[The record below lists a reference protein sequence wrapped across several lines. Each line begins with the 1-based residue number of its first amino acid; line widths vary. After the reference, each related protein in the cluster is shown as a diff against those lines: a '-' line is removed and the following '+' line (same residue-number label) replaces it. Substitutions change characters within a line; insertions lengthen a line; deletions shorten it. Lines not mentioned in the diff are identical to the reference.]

1 MIARRLFAIRN
12 RYDASASDEKLA
24 LLRQLEGRQF
34 RTATDIRRLHS
45 ALCFIRAFPDAP
57 GHYRL
62 ARRAL
67 AAMEARVEALSRA
80 ERAKLTDSGIIGTP
94 VHYEFS
100 YEVARWLARRAP
112 GAVSIDWEDTQGP
125 PGLEEILA
133 QLIQPAEDEYF
144 DSGLVSAREWIKL
157 ASAETAGTDFD
168 WLLAQLKEPRLAS
181 IWAQLY
187 DATELW
193 LAWDLGGARFSKSLN
208 AFPVKQIACRKNG
221 MRRPSTSVKQEI
233 MRPFESVTRLS
244 PREGARLI
252 DVAMASLAVRHRE
265 TLHFNYANP
274 REIYLAD
281 AGEGISIAIFGL
293 QNRHR
298 YPLECTMGYLILSN
312 GVPIGYGG
320 GSILFKQNNI
330 GLNIFDEYRGSE
342 AAFLWL
348 QVMRAYHHVTGCT
361 RYIANAY
368 QFGAGN
374 DEALKS
380 GAFWFYYRL
389 GYRPVEKGVRKL
401 AEREFAKIRRN
412 RNYRSAIKTLKR
424 LASCDMHLTLPG
436 ARQSDLIDER
446 WFETISM
453 LATKELAAA
462 GGRTRKAAADHVAYQ
477 LAENIGIRSFNSW
490 SAAEKNAFRRIAPI
504 AASTNP
510 QHWSADAK
518 RSMRELLRAKGGE
531 SEAKFARLL
540 SQHQPFL
547 SALRRACRR
556 ADLE

>member
-12 RYDASASDEKLA
+12 RYDAAASAEKLA
-24 LLRQLEGRQF
+24 LLRQLDGKQL
-34 RTATDIRRLHS
+34 RTATEIRRLHS
-45 ALCFIRAFPDAP
+45 ALCFIRAFPDSP
-57 GHYRL
+57 EHFRL
-62 ARRAL
+62 ARKAL
-67 AAMEARVEALSRA
+67 AGMARRIATLSSA
-80 ERAKLTDSGIIGTP
+80 QRAKLCDSGIIGTP

-112 GAVSIDWEDTQGP
+112 GAVSIDWADMHDQQ
-125 PGLEEILA
+125 GLEDILA

-144 DSGLVSAREWIKL
+144 DSGLVSAREWIEL
-157 ASAETAGTDFD
+157 AANSTEGTDFD
-168 WLLAQLKEPRLAS
+168 WLIAQLKEARLAS

-187 DATELW
+187 NATGLW
-193 LAWDLGGARFSKSLN
+193 LTWDLSGARFSKSLN
-208 AFPVKQIACRKNG
+208 AFPVRDVAYRHNG
-221 MRRPSTSVKQEI
+221 MRQASGSVKREI
-233 MRPFESVTRLS
+233 MRPFDSVTRLS
-244 PREGARLI
+244 PRQGATMI

-274 REIYLAD
+274 DEVYVAD

-298 YPLECTMGYLILSN
+298 YPLECTMGYLILGN

-320 GSILFKQNNI
+320 GSVLFKQNNI

-342 AAFLWL
+342 AAFLWV

-389 GYRPVEKGVRKL
+389 GYRPVEKDVRRL

-412 RNYRSAIKTLKR
+412 KKYRSDIKTLRR
-424 LASCDMHLTLPG
+424 LASCDMHLNLPG
-436 ARQSDLIDER
+436 ARQSELVDER

-453 LATKELAAA
+453 LATKEIAAA
-462 GGRTRKAAADHVAYQ
+462 GGSTRKAAANRVARQ
-477 LAENIGIRSFNSW
+477 LAEDLGIHSFNEW
-490 SAAEKNAFRRIAPI
+490 SAAEKNAFKRIAPI
-504 AASTNP
+504 AASTKP
-510 QHWSADAK
+510 RRWPARAK
-518 RSMRELLRAKGGE
+518 RAMAELLRAKGGAD
-531 SEAKFARLL
+531 EANYARLL
-540 SQHQPFL
+540 GEHRPFL
-547 SALRRACRR
+547 SALRKACRR
-556 ADLE
+556 ADSE

>member
-12 RYDASASDEKLA
+12 RYDVSASAEKLT
-24 LLRQLEGRQF
+24 LLKELGDKNFSKAAEITQ
-34 RTATDIRRLHS
+34 LHS
-45 ALCFIRAFPDAP
+45 ALCFIRAFPDSAR
-57 GHYRL
+57 HYRL
-62 ARRAL
+62 ARKEL
-67 AAMEARVEALSRA
+67 GSMERRVAALSRA

-94 VHYEFS
+94 VHYEYS
-100 YEVARWLARRAP
+100 YEVANWLGKKAA
-112 GAVSIDWEDTQGP
+112 GAVSIDWGESQDP
-125 PGLEEILA
+125 AGLEEILA

-144 DSGLVSAREWIKL
+144 DSGLVSAREWIEL
-157 ASAETAGTDFD
+157 AATKTPGTDFD
-168 WLLAQLKEPRLAS
+168 WLIAQLKEPRLAPV
-181 IWAQLY
+181 WAQLY
-187 DATELW
+187 NATQLW
-193 LAWDLGGARFSKSLN
+193 LAWDLSGARFSKSLN
-208 AFPVKQIACRKNG
+208 AFPVKQLAFRKNG
-221 MRRPSTSVKQEI
+221 MRKPSASVKQEI
-233 MRPFESVTRLS
+233 MRPFESVTRLT
-244 PREGARLI
+244 PRDGARLI

-265 TLHFNYANP
+265 TMHFNYANSH
-274 REIYLAD
+274 EVYLAD

-342 AAFLWL
+342 AAFLWV

-374 DEALKS
+374 NEALKS

-389 GYRPVEKGVRKL
+389 GYRPVEKDVRRL
-401 AEREFAKIRRN
+401 AQRESAKIRRN
-412 RNYRSAIKTLKR
+412 KNYRSDIKTLRR

-462 GGRTRKAAADHVAYQ
+462 GGRTHKTAANSVASQ
-477 LAENIGIRSFNSW
+477 LADDIGIHSFNKW
-490 SAAEKNAFRRIAPI
+490 SAAEKNAFKRIAPI
-504 AASTNP
+504 AASTKPRNWP
-510 QHWSADAK
+510 AAAK
-518 RSMRELLRAKGGE
+518 RSLRELLRAKGGD
-531 SEAKFARLL
+531 SEANYARLL
-540 SQHQPFL
+540 GQHQRFL
-547 SALRRACRR
+547 SALRKACRR
-556 ADLE
+556 ADSE